1 MREIPETESGAC
13 GSVREMKKNNTEKL
27 KWRVADFAAGM
38 KKEFPIRLFRTGT
51 VLLLLLLLFLA
62 GRGQERIPGKE
73 SLGGGEDG
81 GRIQRSGF
89 ESACAGKKIPEPVL
103 EEVPFGALYGLEEYD
118 IPEKQLDF
126 DTLRREENPHIYA
139 WITIPD
145 TQIDYPVLQH
155 PEKTDYYLNHNIDG
169 KEGYPGCIYT
179 QNYNSKDWSDRQ
191 TVLYGHN
198 MRNGTMFSGLH
209 AYEDETF
216 FKENPYFYIYVEDTV
231 LVYRVFAAYPFS
243 DDHLLMS
250 YDTETE
256 AGYQEYLREIRRAAE
271 AGGHYDE
278 AAAPDPQDRIVTL
291 STCIAQRPEQRYLVQ
306 GVLETEGSAAA
317 SGTAA
322 FPDTAGAENDA

>member
-1 MREIPETESGAC
+1 MEI
-13 GSVREMKKNNTEKL
+13 NNTVKQKL
-27 KWRVADFAAGM
+27 RAAGFAARL
-38 KKEFPIRLFRTGT
+38 KREFPVRLLRTGI
-51 VLLLLLLLFLA
+51 VLLLPILLFFA
-62 GRGQERIPGKE
+62 GKGQGQILGKE
-73 SLGGGEDG
+73 SLGEGEAG
-81 GRIQRSGF
+81 GRMQRSGF
-89 ESACAGKKIPEPVL
+89 GPACAEKKIPEPVL
-103 EEVPFGALYGLEEYD
+103 EEVPFGALYGLEGYD

-126 DTLRREENPHIYA
+126 DALRQEENPHIYA
-139 WITIPD
+139 WITVPG
-145 TQIDYPVLQH
+145 TLIDYPVLQH

-209 AYEDETF
+209 AYEDKTF
-216 FKENPYFYIYVEDTV
+216 FGENPYFYIYTEDAV

-256 AGYQEYLREIRRAAE
+256 AGYKEYLGEIRRAAE

-278 AAAPDPQDRIVTL
+278 GAAPDEQDRIVTL

-306 GVLETEGSAAA
+306 GVLEAEGSAPA
-317 SGTAA
+317 SRPTALA
-322 FPDTAGAENDA
+322 DTDAAGAE